1 MVAEGTH
8 KHLISR
14 SIIVNESSPVID
26 ELGQLTT
33 LRLMARSLA
42 TLKLPQSILFAIV
55 MDTLHSGHHMVSRT
69 LEEERLVPLILI
81 PGPEAFRE
89 SVRRN
94 AFAKELK
101 TSIL

>member
-55 MDTLHSGHHMVSRT
+55 MDTLHSEHHMVSRT

-101 TSIL
+101 MSIL